1 MKFFV
6 PENQVSWC
14 AFPFLALLVRQPTG
28 RILTSAP
35 LKSFWPRR
43 RLQWRS
49 SGLDWRTCW
58 YWFWYLSWSWY
69 LYQKLSWQSFESDI
83 QGKCTDIESICCS
96 TGLRSRG
103 NSKHPWSLW
112 SGRRPGWHGRVWVAS
127 VYNLQDSRM
136 FIWIELMISLL
147 TMHTGPR
154 CPKRWP
160 SATSRKSFCQ
170 HDEWWAMLMQCI
182 GTEQGCWYCWHHYFV
197 LSLLTSSREPKR
209 KTFHSSGLCGSP
221 REFLCPSSRFQL
233 RPSCRWVL
241 FVSNQPGW
249 VKRDHEKLRSKSILI
264 FLEASPPHLH
274 LHFSAPPLLP

>member
-1 MKFFV
+1 MLIFILILILHTKNYHDSLLKVISRENAPTSNPFAAAPDSG
-6 PENQVSWC
+6 PEETPN
-14 AFPFLALLVRQPTG
+14 
-28 RILTSAP
+28 ILDLFGVGGGQADTV
-35 LKSFWPRR
+35 
-43 RLQWRS
+43 
-49 SGLDWRTCW
+49 G
-58 YWFWYLSWSWY
+58 
-69 LYQKLSWQSFESDI
+69 
-83 QGKCTDIESICCS
+83 
-96 TGLRSRG
+96 
-103 NSKHPWSLW
+103 
-112 SGRRPGWHGRVWVAS
+112 VWVAS

-209 KTFHSSGLCGSP
+209 KTFHSSGLGGSP
-221 REFLCPSSRFQL
+221 REFLCPSSCFQL